1 VGWGG
6 DAIGVAD
13 ELLNDLPVSWAPYV
27 IYVACLQTHGVNE
40 ALLACKDT
48 QSIKHTHCCSQSN
61 TPCVA
66 VNQTHPP
73 SKHTQSINLSP
84 QPYECQSR
92 IGIQIYFAA
101 NEMESM

>member
-48 QSIKHTHCCSQSN
+48 QSIKDTLCCSQSN
-61 TPCVA
+61 TPTL
-66 VNQTHPP
+66 QTHPVNQP
-73 SKHTQSINLSP
+73 KSTAIRVSITYRHTDILR
-84 QPYECQSR
+84 CK
-92 IGIQIYFAA
+92 
-101 NEMESM
+101 

>member
-1 VGWGG
+1 VPSITDHQGARGKHYLLYNIFSEKIRHGDRTLGLGGGGVGWGG

-48 QSIKHTHCCSQSN
+48 QSIKHTHPPNTPSQS
-61 TPCVA
+61 T
-66 VNQTHPP
+66 
-73 SKHTQSINLSP
+73 
-84 QPYECQSR
+84 
-92 IGIQIYFAA
+92 
-101 NEMESM
+101 